1 MSNLRI
7 AVLHHARSFFPLDL
21 FERTRQTADLIWVL
35 DDAFSDD
42 TITRRLLKRLGMVV
56 DIAGLD
62 DDAAAEAI
70 ALASPD
76 GILSFVDDQI
86 PRAAA
91 LASRLGLRY
100 HTPELAHV
108 LTDKGEQRAV
118 LGTAGV
124 PQPWFVSVPAH
135 SSRDE
140 LAVVPQ
146 QLVFPCVVKPASG
159 MASRGIRLIHTS
171 EEFVALAGSESD
183 HVVEEYLRD
192 RDGLPPWAGSYLSV
206 ETVVVGGRP
215 RHIALTGRF
224 PVAAPFRET
233 GNFIPAIADAD
244 TRSRV
249 IALADDVV
257 KALGVQDSL
266 LHIEIKLTPSG
277 PRLIEVNGRLG
288 GRPGFVLSEVSNV
301 NLFAVACK
309 VAAGTPVDLEDVA
322 PVDGVG
328 FWLMFQP
335 PMSATSLV
343 ATEGVDEAS
352 HLDGVGQLDQ
362 KRFSGQPVDWREG
375 TDGQVLTVHGAV
387 SNHDDLGR
395 LIAQLHDVIRLDY
408 AETTDALER

>member
-1 MSNLRI
+1 VSNTRI

-35 DDAFSDD
+35 DDAFSAD
-42 TITRRLLKRLGMVV
+42 TVTRRLLKRLGMVV

-62 DDAAAEAI
+62 DDAAAETI

-91 LASRLGLRY
+91 LARRLGLRY

-108 LTDKGEQRAV
+108 LTDKGAQRAV

-124 PQPWFVSVPAH
+124 PQPWFVSVPAR

-140 LAVVPQ
+140 LTVVAR
-146 QLVFPCVVKPASG
+146 QLDFPCVVKPASG
-159 MASRGIRLIHTS
+159 MASRGIRLIHS
-171 EEFVALAGSESD
+171 PQEFVTLAGSESD

-192 RDGLPPWAGSYLSV
+192 SDDLPPWAGSYLSV
-206 ETVVVGGRP
+206 ETVVVGGRS

-233 GNFIPAIADAD
+233 GNFIPAIADAT

-249 IALADDVV
+249 IALADAVV
-257 KALGVQDSL
+257 SALSVRDSL

-288 GRPGFVLSEVSNV
+288 GRPGFVLSEVSKV

-309 VAAGTPVDLEDVA
+309 VAAGLPVDLEEVT

-328 FWLMFQP
+328 FWFMFQP
-335 PMSATSLV
+335 PMSAASLV
-343 ATEGVDEAS
+343 AAEGVEEAS
-352 HLDGVGQLDQ
+352 RLNGVRQLDQ

-387 SNHDDLGR
+387 ANHDNLGR
-395 LIAQLHDVIRLDY
+395 LITRLQGDIRLTY
-408 AETTDALER
+408 ADTIEILEG